1 MHFPYLSASRIAL
14 MMLVLPGWLPLPGIA
29 AEAKDPDAAT
39 VQFHGFASQALISTT
54 DNNFFGNSDDGI
66 STAFT
71 ELGLNA
77 SWRATPNWTLAGQLV
92 SRRAGEGDD
101 GHLRLDYGFA
111 HFNLVFDDQDQWG
124 ILLGKTKLPYGF
136 YNETRDVAFTRPS
149 ILLPQSIY
157 FDRSRDLVMGITG
170 AQGQGSWHMGGG
182 NLRAQFAIGRSEV
195 DDKNIEYAF
204 FTTDRPGRFKSRGTV
219 GGRLEFELDG
229 GATRMAITYGNMK
242 MRYEGATD
250 PFFDGGEITLEPWLL
265 SGQWNGETLSI
276 TGEIAR
282 QKRVF
287 ERFLA
292 PINSKAYSLAYYLQG
307 TYRVSPELSIMLRR
321 DEFYADEDD
330 KYGHLQAI
338 PFMAYSKD
346 WTLGMQYLLSPA
358 WMLSVEWHHV
368 KGTFQLPLSDNPN
381 LGNLKPNWDML
392 LLQAA
397 YRF

>member
-14 MMLVLPGWLPLPGIA
+14 LMLVLPGWLPLSGIA

-111 HFNLVFDDQDQWG
+111 HFNQIFDDQDQWG

-157 FDRSRDLVMGITG
+157 FDRSRDLVMAITG
-170 AQGQGSWHMGGG
+170 GQAQGSWHFGRGH
-182 NLRAQFAIGRSEV
+182 LRAQVAAGRSEV

-204 FTTDRPGRFKSRGTV
+204 FMADRPGSFKSLGTA
-219 GGRLEFELDG
+219 GSRLEYEMDDG
-229 GATRMAITYGNMK
+229 QARLAITYGNMQ
-242 MRYEGATD
+242 MRYEGLAD
-250 PFFDGGEITLEPWLL
+250 PLFNGGEITLEPWIL
-265 SGQWNGETLSI
+265 SAQWNGERLSLA
-276 TGEIAR
+276 GEVAR

-287 ERFLA
+287 KGFLA
-292 PINSKAYSLAYYLQG
+292 PINSKAHSLAYYLQG
-307 TYRVSPELSIMLRR
+307 TYRASPNLSFMLRR
-321 DEFYADEDD
+321 DVFYADEND
-330 KYGHLQAI
+330 KGGQLQAI

-346 WTLGMQYLLSPA
+346 WTLGIQYLLTPA
-358 WMLSVEWHHV
+358 WMLAAEWHRV
-368 KGTFQLPLSDNPN
+368 QGTFQLPLADNPN
-381 LGNLKPNWDML
+381 LGGLQPNWDML
-392 LLQAA
+392 LLQAS